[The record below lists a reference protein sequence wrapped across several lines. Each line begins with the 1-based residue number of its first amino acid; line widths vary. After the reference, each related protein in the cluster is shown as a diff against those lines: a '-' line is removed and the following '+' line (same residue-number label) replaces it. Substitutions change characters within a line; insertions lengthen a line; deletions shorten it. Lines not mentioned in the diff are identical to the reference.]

1 MYVEGWWMLK
11 ICRKDNEVRILIT
24 RKAFNYRIVENWR
37 EIVREER
44 RRIGGTVMSKYS
56 SAIEKSDAEK
66 DDGGKDSEID

>member
-44 RRIGGTVMSKYS
+44 RRIGRTVMSKYS